1 MPFQYPYHQG
11 QLGQPGHL
19 PYQQP
24 RPVPY
29 YYEDLQHSS
38 PTPSWPAYQRP
49 TTNSV
54 VETKYLMKKNGPM
67 GTSSQASAAA
77 SFFAKAHQRLQMNN
91 EKMKQEETI
100 ESEEEQFPTNFK
112 AIVSRT
118 PPQIPNHILRRL
130 EVQESVGKIRV
141 ILRVAKGHQLQ
152 MNQDLL
158 SNQMFHL
165 DRKRKQ
171 LTLYDP
177 SICRGQES
185 IEERKVGV
193 AAPKMFAFDNV
204 FTDEDPQEDVAG
216 SALSDIIA
224 SVVNGS
230 DGCLFCFGH
239 ANLGKSQSM
248 IGSDEN
254 SKSIGM
260 IPIAISWLYRAI
272 KEKKSKSGARFS
284 IRVSALEITSQREHL
299 RDLLEPYSSETD
311 QSPGVYLRNL
321 PINKMSSQ
329 SLDQLNSELRASTP
343 KKAAYYLDAA
353 LAARSAD
360 TRGRE
365 SHLLFT
371 LHVYQYSVMGGAT
384 SGGRSRLHLIDFG
397 GCERTKTPGGVGITL
412 SGLGNVILGTISK
425 NFSYSPEPIFMID
438 DSFCRHLQWAET
450 PAPSGE

>member
-1 MPFQYPYHQG
+1 MPFQYPYPQG
-11 QLGQPGHL
+11 QQGHV
-19 PYQQP
+19 PYQP
-24 RPVPY
+24 RQVPY

-49 TTNSV
+49 TNSV

-91 EKMKQEETI
+91 EKKCIQNNETT
-100 ESEEEQFPTNFK
+100 EQSEEQFPTNFK
-112 AIVSRT
+112 AIVHRS
-118 PPQIPNHILRRL
+118 PPQIPNHILRKL
-130 EVQESVGKIRV
+130 EVQESVGKITV

-204 FTDEDPQEDVAG
+204 FTDEDPQEDVAA

-239 ANLGKSQSM
+239 ANLGKSTSM
-248 IGSDEN
+248 IGSDES

-284 IRVSALEITSQREHL
+284 IRVSALEVTSQREHL

-329 SLDQLNSELRASTP
+329 SSNLDQLNSELRASTP
-343 KKAAYYLDAA
+343 EKAAYYFDAA

-365 SHLLFT
+365 SHLVFT

-412 SGLGNVILGTISK
+412 SGLGNVILGKVYIK
-425 NFSYSPEPIFMID
+425 FIFS
-438 DSFCRHLQWAET
+438 
-450 PAPSGE
+450 PAKQVLH

>member
-1 MPFQYPYHQG
+1 MPFQYPYPQG
-11 QLGQPGHL
+11 QQGHV
-19 PYQQP
+19 PYQP
-24 RPVPY
+24 RQVPY

-38 PTPSWPAYQRP
+38 PTPSWPTYQRP
-49 TTNSV
+49 TNSV

-67 GTSSQASAAA
+67 GTSGQASAAA

-91 EKMKQEETI
+91 EKKCIQNSETT
-100 ESEEEQFPTNFK
+100 EQSEEQFPTNFK
-112 AIVSRT
+112 AIVHRS
-118 PPQIPNHILRRL
+118 PPQIPNHILRKL

-204 FTDEDPQEDVAG
+204 FTDEDPQEDVAA

-239 ANLGKSQSM
+239 ANLGKSTSM

-321 PINKMSSQ
+321 PINKMSPSQ
-329 SLDQLNSELRASTP
+329 GSNLDQLNSELRASTP
-343 KKAAYYLDAA
+343 EKAAYYFDAA

-412 SGLGNVILGTISK
+412 SGLGNVILGKI
-425 NFSYSPEPIFMID
+425 
-438 DSFCRHLQWAET
+438 
-450 PAPSGE
+450 